1 MPKYTPTI
9 EEVKEAIDNARKI
22 LEGYFPHVS
31 EQDVAKFRS
40 VMRKRLHQMY
50 KEKEILDKDNDSDKK
65 EWLYI
70 LCWAIPLNN
79 IITYL

>member
-1 MPKYTPTI
+1 MKKYEPTI

-31 EQDVAKFRS
+31 DLDVTKFRE

-50 KEKEILDKDNDSDKK
+50 KEKERIDKEHNETDKK
-65 EWLYI
+65 DSH
-70 LCWAIPLNN
+70 
-79 IITYL
+79 T

>member
-31 EQDVAKFRS
+31 DQDVAKFRE
-40 VMRKRLHQMY
+40 VMRDRLHKMIED
-50 KEKEILDKDNDSDKK
+50 KEHNEIVKK
-65 EWLYI
+65 E
-70 LCWAIPLNN
+70 
-79 IITYL
+79 

>member
-50 KEKEILDKDNDSDKK
+50 KEKERLEK
-65 EWLYI
+65 EQKELKEKE
-70 LCWAIPLNN
+70 
-79 IITYL
+79 

>member
-1 MPKYTPTI
+1 MPKYTPSI

-31 EQDVAKFRS
+31 DQDVAKFRS

-50 KEKEILDKDNDSDKK
+50 KEKERLEK
-65 EWLYI
+65 EQKELKEKE
-70 LCWAIPLNN
+70 
-79 IITYL
+79 

>member
-31 EQDVAKFRS
+31 DQDVAKFRS
-40 VMRKRLHQMY
+40 VMRNRLSKMY
-50 KEKEILDKDNDSDKK
+50 KEKERLEK
-65 EWLYI
+65 EKY
-70 LCWAIPLNN
+70 NETRN
-79 IITYL
+79 K

>member
-31 EQDVAKFRS
+31 DQDVAKFRS
-40 VMRKRLHQMY
+40 VMRKRLHKMY
-50 KEKEILDKDNDSDKK
+50 KEKERLEKEHNEIVKK
-65 EWLYI
+65 E
-70 LCWAIPLNN
+70 
-79 IITYL
+79 